1 MSPRIDIS
9 IDELPEA
16 SSLLDGHDYSS
27 QIIQRIA
34 GVPVILDA
42 SGCPHSPFF
51 EVEYDDRTIRFTSRH
66 DNEHIVELGRK
77 LDYVHHNCSGF
88 LKTFFLRIDVID
100 GHCYSLSN
108 HAKSLSIAFRTGGR
122 VGPFL
127 HLLSSHYFCVNDFS
141 VTQIGRQEVKLSSA
155 ACTQTMTIKR
165 IENRWIDVL
174 CFLLGRTMASC
185 NTNMPLLIE
194 RYCKSARLH
203 HGLSGIEAVIVFSN
217 KHSPYFADEEGRRN
231 ILSLVDTEAIR
242 RLLSPKLKDP
252 SFDYGVNKS
261 DEQREIT
268 AKLSISYDKYYP
280 NKKIVKLIAL
290 QLASSGRYHPKLMS
304 SDYFSPQSDWA
315 DVHLLLIPNTFN
327 DPIFIYYQLALLTG
341 LGNRMRLQKYLSVLS
356 RYFSG
361 MISRQAFNE
370 RAVDIDSLCSSLG
383 ISPYLDKPTRK
394 LSTGMKQQVKLAMAI
409 ATGCPYLILDEP
421 LNGLDPGKRKTSCD
435 AMRSEVARGR
445 SVLIS
450 SHLLDDLADLTNSF
464 YFIEAGTLVEKIE
477 SSSQTLKQEYLDTY
491 EVGE

>member
-1 MSPRIDIS
+1 
-9 IDELPEA
+9 
-16 SSLLDGHDYSS
+16 
-27 QIIQRIA
+27 
-34 GVPVILDA
+34 
-42 SGCPHSPFF
+42 
-51 EVEYDDRTIRFTSRH
+51 
-66 DNEHIVELGRK
+66 
-77 LDYVHHNCSGF
+77 
-88 LKTFFLRIDVID
+88 
-100 GHCYSLSN
+100 
-108 HAKSLSIAFRTGGR
+108 
-122 VGPFL
+122 
-127 HLLSSHYFCVNDFS
+127 
-141 VTQIGRQEVKLSSA
+141 
-155 ACTQTMTIKR
+155 
-165 IENRWIDVL
+165 
-174 CFLLGRTMASC
+174 MASC

-370 RAVDIDSLCSSLG
+370 RAVELFGEAACFLPIGRLSSAFFMRNTFPEEGL
-383 ISPYLDKPTRK
+383 RER
-394 LSTGMKQQVKLAMAI
+394 V
-409 ATGCPYLILDEP
+409 
-421 LNGLDPGKRKTSCD
+421 LN
-435 AMRSEVARGR
+435 
-445 SVLIS
+445 VL
-450 SHLLDDLADLTNSF
+450 L
-464 YFIEAGTLVEKIE
+464 ER
-477 SSSQTLKQEYLDTY
+477 
-491 EVGE
+491 

>member
-51 EVEYDDRTIRFTSRH
+51 EVEHDDRTIRFTSRH

-141 VTQIGRQEVKLSSA
+141 VTRIGRREVKLSSA

-165 IENRWIDVL
+165 IENRWIDIL

-203 HGLSGIEAVIVFSN
+203 HGLSGIEAFIVFSN

-242 RLLSPKLKDP
+242 RLLSPKLKNP

-268 AKLSISYDKYYP
+268 AKLSISCDKYYP

-290 QLASSGRYHPKLMS
+290 QLSSSGRYYPKLMS
-304 SDYFSPQSDWA
+304 SDYFSPQSDQA

-361 MISRQAFNE
+361 MISRQEFNE
-370 RAVDIDSLCSSLG
+370 RAVELFGEAACFLPIGRLSSAFFMRNTFPEEGL
-383 ISPYLDKPTRK
+383 RER
-394 LSTGMKQQVKLAMAI
+394 
-409 ATGCPYLILDEP
+409 IL
-421 LNGLDPGKRKTSCD
+421 N
-435 AMRSEVARGR
+435 
-445 SVLIS
+445 VL
-450 SHLLDDLADLTNSF
+450 L
-464 YFIEAGTLVEKIE
+464 ER
-477 SSSQTLKQEYLDTY
+477 
-491 EVGE
+491 